1 MLELGKLIAPAADRK
16 TRGYLVRQAIAQAV
30 GSLDGTYEIGG
41 FRALVDAEDLRMTFE
56 ALFVFRAAYEG
67 RDSVMRRED
76 AIEILGLSNVTWE
89 GFRRP
94 GAYEEQIMTV
104 LAEILVHRHAQ

>member
-1 MLELGKLIAPAADRK
+1 
-16 TRGYLVRQAIAQAV
+16 
-30 GSLDGTYEIGG
+30 
-41 FRALVDAEDLRMTFE
+41 
-56 ALFVFRAAYEG
+56 
-67 RDSVMRRED
+67 MRRED